1 MFIAVPVCSSNAKAC
16 SITLSGPTV
25 ASAPLS
31 KYIFPEAR
39 MRFSPAQE
47 QRRRLLQNYASI
59 FSLRAQP
66 IMEIDWRETGWFL
79 EREED
84 DLAGYLFTEDCEVR
98 KGLD

>member
-1 MFIAVPVCSSNAKAC
+1 MLIKCESLFNHSKRADCRF
-16 SITLSGPTV
+16 G
-25 ASAPLS
+25 PLS

-47 QRRRLLQNYASI
+47 QRRPLLQNYASI